1 MYMRNNKGHMMEPAG
16 TSYLMVW
23 ISIFLIDD
31 CILSSVAEIA
41 FEPMKSYSSDAV
53 MDQFRKKNIEI
64 DSLEDFLQVYEDTTG
79 KVVIVK
85 SISYH
90 FCEAYKRMIS

>member
-1 MYMRNNKGHMMEPAG
+1 MMEPAG

-90 FCEAYKRMIS
+90 FCEAYKHMIS